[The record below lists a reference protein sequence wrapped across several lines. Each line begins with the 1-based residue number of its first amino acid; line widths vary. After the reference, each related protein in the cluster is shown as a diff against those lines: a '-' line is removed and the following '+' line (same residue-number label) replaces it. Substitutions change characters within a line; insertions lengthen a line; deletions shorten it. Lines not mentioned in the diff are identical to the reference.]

1 LSAITLR
8 PVCDDDQEL
17 LYLVYASTRDAEMAM
32 VPWSD
37 DEKESFLRMQL
48 KAQTTYWNEHYPDTE
63 RSIIESDG
71 QPIGRLYLDR
81 REDEIRI
88 VDIALL
94 SESRGA
100 GIGRKLLEDV
110 LAEAAAAGKA
120 ARIHVEKNNPAL
132 RLYHRLGFKITG
144 DTGVYYLMEWLPESL
159 AGDNETTATE
169 EVSLNA

>member
-1 LSAITLR
+1 MAI
-8 PVCDDDQEL
+8 
-17 LYLVYASTRDAEMAM
+17 
-32 VPWSD
+32 VPWSN
-37 DEKESFLRMQL
+37 DEKAQFLRMQF
-48 KAQTTYWNEHYPDTE
+48 KAQTSYWKEHYPETE

-100 GIGRKLLEDV
+100 GIGRQLLEDI
-110 LAEAAAAGKA
+110 LAEAAAHGKA

-132 RLYHRLGFKITG
+132 RLYHHLGFKITG
-144 DTGVYYLMEWLPESL
+144 DTGVYYLMEWRSEAS

-169 EVSLNA
+169 EVPLNA

>member
-1 LSAITLR
+1 LTEVRLR
-8 PVCDDDQEL
+8 PAGNDDSEL
-17 LYLVYASTRDAEMAM
+17 LYRIYASTRDTEMAM

-37 DEKESFLRMQL
+37 DEKESFLRMQFN
-48 KAQTTYWNEHYPDTE
+48 AQTSYWDEHYPRTE
-63 RSIIESDG
+63 RSIIELDG
-71 QPIGRLYLDR
+71 RPVGRLYLDR

-94 SESRGA
+94 TESRGA
-100 GIGRKLLEDV
+100 GIGRKLLADV

-144 DTGVYYLMEWLPESL
+144 DAGVYYLMEWQPRAAQPGAEEESNH
-159 AGDNETTATE
+159 G
-169 EVSLNA
+169 

>member
-1 LSAITLR
+1 MSEITLR
-8 PVCDDDQEL
+8 PVCDDDREL
-17 LYLVYASTRDAEMAM
+17 LYQVYASTRDAEMAI

-37 DEKESFLRMQL
+37 DEKESFLRMQF
-48 KAQTTYWNEHYPDTE
+48 KAQTTYWNEHYPETE
-63 RSIIESDG
+63 RSIIERDG
-71 QPIGRLYLDR
+71 HAIGRLYLDR
-81 REDEIRI
+81 RDDEIRI

-110 LAEAAAAGKA
+110 LSEASAAGKA

-144 DTGVYYLMEWLPESL
+144 DTGVYYLMEWLPE
-159 AGDNETTATE
+159 AAPAVDDEVTE
-169 EVSLNA
+169 EVSVNA

>member
-1 LSAITLR
+1 LTEITLR
-8 PVCDDDQEL
+8 PAGDDDQEL
-17 LYLVYASTRDAEMAM
+17 LFQVYASTRDAEMAV

-37 DEKESFLRMQL
+37 DEKGSFLRMQF

-63 RSIIESDG
+63 RSIIEADG

-94 SESRGA
+94 SQSRGT
-100 GIGRKLLEDV
+100 GIGRQLLEEV
-110 LAEAAAAGKA
+110 LAEAAANGKA

-144 DTGVYYLMEWLPESL
+144 DTGVYYLMEWLPEGSVD
-159 AGDNETTATE
+159 DNETATTE